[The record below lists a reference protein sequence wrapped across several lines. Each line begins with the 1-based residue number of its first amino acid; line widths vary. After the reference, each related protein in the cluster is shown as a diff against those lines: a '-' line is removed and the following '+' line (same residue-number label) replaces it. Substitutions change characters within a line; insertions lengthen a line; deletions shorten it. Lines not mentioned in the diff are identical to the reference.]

1 MASID
6 DINMWS
12 ITQVDTLSALM
23 DSSDGAW
30 DPSLVSKQ
38 VNKCASVLCVCMH
51 ICLCILMNECFF
63 VVQAKA
69 IISKYLSKEGNTLG
83 SAELNAIAGANLCS
97 LDTNVL
103 KSISQQSL
111 K

>member
-1 MASID
+1 
-6 DINMWS
+6 
-12 ITQVDTLSALM
+12 
-23 DSSDGAW
+23 
-30 DPSLVSKQ
+30 
-38 VNKCASVLCVCMH
+38 
-51 ICLCILMNECFF
+51 MNECFF

-83 SAELNAIAGANLCS
+83 STELNTIGGANLCS

-103 KSISQQSL
+103 KISQQSL